1 MISDVILQIHSNH
14 LSLVCV
20 QFGWRW
26 FLCCFLWGL
35 FSLSKSKI
43 HIRMLIV
50 TPANVAFNTNILQKK
65 TKRKQ
70 VGKNMMI
77 IIMIILCLHN
87 DFPYIVEG

>member
-1 MISDVILQIHSNH
+1 
-14 LSLVCV
+14 
-20 QFGWRW
+20 
-26 FLCCFLWGL
+26 
-35 FSLSKSKI
+35 
-43 HIRMLIV
+43 MLIV